1 MLTTRPGANTLDR
14 VKPRSPRREARAEDR
29 VFDAILDAVLDHRL
43 APGTK
48 LKERELSEIFGA
60 SRSAVRAALTR
71 LGHSLLV
78 ELRPNRGAIIANPS
92 VAETRQLF
100 EARRV
105 IESAVVRAL
114 AGSLTRAKR
123 ARLREFVA
131 DEQTAYARGD
141 LKTGQRLS
149 IRFHK
154 LLSELAGN
162 VVLDRFM
169 ESLICRTPLLALAHK
184 GTRLAYCG
192 ADEHRAV
199 VEALLRGDAAAAVQ
213 RMSEHLSHL
222 EGQLQLDEHAPSRS
236 LAEVLGAGSGKSRP
250 RTEGRPAA
258 GALAANLRGSTR

>member
-1 MLTTRPGANTLDR
+1 M
-14 VKPRSPRREARAEDR
+14 PRSRRPPEARAEDR

-60 SRSAVRAALTR
+60 SRAAVRAALTR

-105 IESAVVRAL
+105 IETAVVRAL
-114 AGSLTRAKR
+114 GDDLTRAKR
-123 ARLREFVA
+123 ARLRAFVA
-131 DEQTAYARGD
+131 DEQGAYARGD

-149 IRFHK
+149 VRFHK

-184 GTRLAYCG
+184 GARLAYCG

-199 VEALLRGDAAAAVQ
+199 VEALLRGDAGAAAQ
-213 RMSEHLSHL
+213 RMTEHLSHL
-222 EGQLQLDEHAPSRS
+222 ESQLRLEEPALAKS
-236 LAEVLGAGSGKSRP
+236 LAGALGAARGRSRP
-250 RTEGRPAA
+250 RARGARVP
-258 GALAANLRGSTR
+258 GALALSLRSGAR

>member
-1 MLTTRPGANTLDR
+1 MLTTPRGANTLVR
-14 VKPRSPRREARAEDR
+14 VTPRSTRREARAEVR
-29 VFDAILDAVLDHRL
+29 VFDAILDAILDHRL

-78 ELRPNRGAIIANPS
+78 ELRPNRGAVIANPS

-105 IESAVVRAL
+105 IESAVVRTL
-114 AGSLTRAKR
+114 AGALTPAKR
-123 ARLREFVA
+123 ARLRAFVTE
-131 DEQTAYARGD
+131 EQAAYARGD
-141 LKTGQRLS
+141 LKTGQALS

-162 VVLDRFM
+162 AVLDRFM
-169 ESLICRTPLLALAHK
+169 ESLICLTPLLVLAHQ

-192 ADEHRAV
+192 VDEHRAV
-199 VEALLRGDAAAAVQ
+199 AEALARGDAAAAEK
-213 RMSEHLSHL
+213 RMVEHLTHL
-222 EGQLQLDEHAPSRS
+222 EGQLRLDEPALSKS
-236 LAEVLGAGSGKSRP
+236 LAAALGAGGGKSRV
-250 RTEGRPAA
+250 RAGAS
-258 GALAANLRGSTR
+258 GALAASLRGGTR